1 MAYVSM
7 VIAGG
12 NTKTLS
18 FSRVPIVGELVNFET
33 INYRVTDVQHTPIF
47 GATEGSLALPLAII
61 VVDPE
66 P

>member
-1 MAYVSM
+1 MI
-7 VIAGG
+7 IAGG

-18 FSRVPIVGELVNFET
+18 FARVPIVGEIVNFEK
-33 INYRVTDVQHTPIF
+33 INYRVTEVQHTPVF
-47 GATEGSLALPLAII
+47 AATEGSLMLPLAII